1 MEKSYK
7 FRIYPNICQQEL
19 INKTFGCVRYV
30 YNRALADKM
39 SQYEQTGK
47 SDGFFEQ
54 CKILVQ
60 WKQEL
65 TWLKEPDKFALQYAL
80 KNLDRA
86 YRNFFNHQSDF
97 PKFKKKKWC
106 RNAYTTTGNITLTK
120 THIKLP
126 KLGNVKCK
134 VSKSVDGR
142 IVNATIYRSASGKF
156 FVSIC
161 CADVQITPMDKT
173 GKFVGIDLGIK
184 HIVVTSDGDRIT
196 NYKYLIAS
204 QDKLAKLQRCLSRK
218 TIGSNNWNKARIK
231 VARQYEKIVNQ
242 RLDFLHKLSKHLIS
256 EYDVIC
262 MENLDINKML
272 KNNGFAKSVLDTSWG
287 ELIRQL
293 KYKADWYG
301 KRMVQINRFYPS
313 SQICSNCGYQNT
325 AIKDLAIREWICPQ
339 CNTNHD
345 RDINAAKNIMTIGL
359 KQSELTLVEI

>member
-1 MEKSYK
+1 MERSYK
-7 FRIYPNICQQEL
+7 FRIYPNACQQEL

-30 YNRALADKM
+30 YNRALADRM

-54 CKILVQ
+54 CKTLVQ

-65 TWLKEPDKFALQYAL
+65 AWLKEPDKYALQYAL

-86 YRNFFNHQSDF
+86 YRIFFNHQSDF
-97 PKFKKKKWC
+97 PKFKKKKRC
-106 RNAYTTTGNITLTK
+106 RNAYTTTDNISLTK
-120 THIKLP
+120 THIRLP

-134 VSKSVDGR
+134 VSKNVDGR
-142 IVNATIYRSASGKF
+142 IVNTTISRSSSGNF

-161 CADVQITPMDKT
+161 CADVQINPMDKT
-173 GKFVGIDLGIK
+173 GRFVGIDLGIK
-184 HIVVTSDGDRIT
+184 DIVVTSNGDRIT

-204 QDKLAKLQRCLSRK
+204 QDKLAKLQRRLSRK

-256 EYDVIC
+256 KYDVIC
-262 MENLDINKML
+262 IENLDINKIL

-287 ELIRQL
+287 ELTRQL

-301 KRMVQINRFYPS
+301 KRIVQINRFYPS
-313 SQICSNCGYQNT
+313 SQICNNCGYQNT
-325 AIKDLAIREWICPQ
+325 LIKDLTIREWICPQ

-345 RDINAAKNIMTIGL
+345 RDINAAKNIMTVGL
-359 KQSELTLVEI
+359 KQSELTLVEM